1 MQEKYPTRW
10 ALAILW
16 HPKLMNICYNM
27 YGTSVLRDTAQ
38 VCTNYATSV
47 WFQSMPNSDPH
58 VNHKIQY
65 MCVEAVGVICSL
77 GKPVIASIPSFCCI
91 HQHYAN
97 HMSSWPLSMPLSRRC
112 MTMVVD
118 ATINTHSWSPFPCSL
133 QHSEICRFAGHD
145 TWVHHT
151 LARKFRMIRVYTNA
165 CVFSCYQ
172 WTIIHKPMSPT
183 ILMKRRTH
191 ATCYNMSGKPALR
204 DAAQVWNTG
213 TPLLLIP
220 YNFQSRPI
228 SAFYKLHEDGD
239 PLCEI
244 SIMRDVHSVR
254 FGFCEIWILGDVYS
268 VRLRFWEILILW
280 DWDSGRLGFCEIGIL
295 WDLEYEIL
303 GFW

>member
-1 MQEKYPTRW
+1 MQDKYPNRW

-27 YGTSVLRDTAQ
+27 YGTSVLRDAAQ

-97 HMSSWPLSMPLSRRC
+97 HMSFWSLSMPLSRRC

-133 QHSEICRFAGHD
+133 QHSEIDRFPGHD
-145 TWVHHT
+145 AGVHNARVQT
-151 LARKFRMIRVYTNA
+151 LRKFIVIYGVIQIQCTRNIQTD
-165 CVFSCYQ
+165 
-172 WTIIHKPMSPT
+172 KP
-183 ILMKRRTH
+183 L
-191 ATCYNMSGKPALR
+191 
-204 DAAQVWNTG
+204 
-213 TPLLLIP
+213 
-220 YNFQSRPI
+220 
-228 SAFYKLHEDGD
+228 
-239 PLCEI
+239 
-244 SIMRDVHSVR
+244 
-254 FGFCEIWILGDVYS
+254 
-268 VRLRFWEILILW
+268 
-280 DWDSGRLGFCEIGIL
+280 
-295 WDLEYEIL
+295 
-303 GFW
+303 